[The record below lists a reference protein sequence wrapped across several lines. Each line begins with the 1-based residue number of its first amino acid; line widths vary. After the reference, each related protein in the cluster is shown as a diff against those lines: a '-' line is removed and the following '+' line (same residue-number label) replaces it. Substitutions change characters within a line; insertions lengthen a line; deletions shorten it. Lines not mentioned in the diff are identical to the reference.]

1 MLEKVINKDFS
12 NSLESGVSKLD
23 LNHRIEARVQGP
35 NKGGFYSTREERIG
49 KTRSCRSDLG
59 SWSGERGNSIYR
71 LNERGPKEV
80 KANSILKSK
89 GLDGISYKDGVP
101 DFSKVA
107 ENTVQIPYMS
117 GYRKSN
123 FEQADSALA
132 GKWNILAKNGRDNWT
147 ARDVKKYRTEGSETL
162 SWHERSD
169 CKTMDLVSYSVHDSF
184 DHSGGVMEC
193 KIRDGKRSANVKYR
207 GVKFDD

>member
-1 MLEKVINKDFS
+1 MLEKVINKDLS
-12 NSLESGVSKLD
+12 RSLESVTSKLD
-23 LNHRIEARVQGP
+23 LNRRIESRLQGP
-35 NKGGFYSTREERIG
+35 NEGGFYSTREERIG
-49 KTRSCRSDLG
+49 KTRSYRSDLG
-59 SWSGERGNSIYR
+59 SWSGERGDSIYR

-89 GLDGISYKDGVP
+89 GLDGISYKDGIP

-107 ENTVQIPYMS
+107 EATVRIPYMTS
-117 GYRKSN
+117 NRSSN
-123 FEQADSALA
+123 FEQADRALA
-132 GKWNILAKNGRDNWT
+132 AKWNIEAKSGKNDWI
-147 ARDVKKYRTEGSETL
+147 ARDVKNYRKGGDETL

-169 CKTMDLVSYSVHDSF
+169 CETMDLVPYCVHDSF

-193 KIRDGKRSANVKYR
+193 KIRESASTNVKYR

>member
-1 MLEKVINKDFS
+1 MLEKIVNKDFS

-35 NKGGFYSTREERIG
+35 NEGGFYSTREKRILH
-49 KTRSCRSDLG
+49 TPPEESIRG

-71 LNERGPKEV
+71 LNELGPKEA

-107 ENTVQIPYMS
+107 EASVRIPYM
-117 GYRKSN
+117 KSHRPFN
-123 FEQADSALA
+123 FEKADRALA
-132 GKWNILAKNGRDNWT
+132 AKWNIEAKNGKDNWT
-147 ARDVKKYRTEGSETL
+147 ARNVCNYRRKAEDKL
-162 SWHERSD
+162 IWHERSD
-169 CKTMDLVSYSVHDSF
+169 LQNMDLVRDSVHSSF
-184 DHSGGVMEC
+184 RHPGGIMEC
-193 KIRDGKRSANVKYR
+193 KIRDGISSANVRYK
-207 GVKFDD
+207 GVKFDE

>member
-12 NSLESGVSKLD
+12 NPLESGESRLD

-35 NKGGFYSTREERIG
+35 NEGGFYSTRDERILH
-49 KTRSCRSDLG
+49 TPPESIRG

-71 LNERGPKEV
+71 LNELGPKEA

-107 ENTVQIPYMS
+107 DATVQIPYMTTH
-117 GYRKSN
+117 RPTN
-123 FEQADSALA
+123 FEMADRALA
-132 GKWNILAKNGRDNWT
+132 AKWNIEAKNGKDNWT
-147 ARDVKKYRTEGSETL
+147 ASDVRDYRRGAEDRL
-162 SWHERSD
+162 IWHECSD
-169 CKTMDLVSYSVHDSF
+169 GQRMDLVPDSVHSSF
-184 DHSGGVMEC
+184 RHPGGIMEC
-193 KIRDGKRSANVKYR
+193 NIRDGKRSANARYK